1 MQKKSWNYN
10 GYAQLGY
17 WQLWFDEKYHDFF
30 VGKNREMVDKE
41 SMAGDGL
48 WQNCNNTDGWVQ
60 DYREDEGSTL
70 YLLRRSNEI
79 RFLWMLHDRFDRW
92 GLGIASS
99 SSAANRENPG
109 RRWRSPPLIPRNT
122 KDYLPY
128 NTQSKIPRIFVFEW
142 RSKILLTQC
151 IEFETRREDGIAFE
165 KLKMVFQVTS
175 DLWSLPKSL
184 LLPSPYKLN
193 SSTAEKPLK
202 CKDLPASAPSS
213 FFSDL
218 HYYCDL
224 ICQNNETCRVIK
236 FRQVFLPK
244 GIQSSEAGE

>member
-1 MQKKSWNYN
+1 MVGFRTNFGQLLWSILDKKEFGKHFNLTKRNAKKSCNYN
-10 GYAQLGY
+10 GYAKLGY

-142 RSKILLTQC
+142 RSKILLTKC

-165 KLKMVFQVTS
+165 RRKIENGFSGHFGSMKPPKVS
-175 DLWSLPKSL
+175 PSALPLQIEFKYSR
-184 LLPSPYKLN
+184 K
-193 SSTAEKPLK
+193 AIEM
-202 CKDLPASAPSS
+202 
-213 FFSDL
+213 
-218 HYYCDL
+218 
-224 ICQNNETCRVIK
+224 
-236 FRQVFLPK
+236 
-244 GIQSSEAGE
+244 

>member
-1 MQKKSWNYN
+1 MVMLFWRKI
-10 GYAQLGY
+10 L
-17 WQLWFDEKYHDFF
+17 LIFF

-122 KDYLPY
+122 KDYLSY

-165 KLKMVFQVTS
+165 RRKIENGFSGHFGSMKPPKVS
-175 DLWSLPKSL
+175 PSALPLQIEFKYSR
-184 LLPSPYKLN
+184 K
-193 SSTAEKPLK
+193 AIEM
-202 CKDLPASAPSS
+202 
-213 FFSDL
+213 
-218 HYYCDL
+218 
-224 ICQNNETCRVIK
+224 
-236 FRQVFLPK
+236 
-244 GIQSSEAGE
+244 

>member
-1 MQKKSWNYN
+1 MVGFRTNFGQLLWSILDKKEFGQPFNLTRKNCRIIRQIPMVMLFW
-10 GYAQLGY
+10 GKIL
-17 WQLWFDEKYHDFF
+17 LIFF
-30 VGKNREMVDKE
+30 AGKNREMVDKE

-142 RSKILLTQC
+142 RSKILLTKC

-165 KLKMVFQVTS
+165 RRKIENGFSGHFGSMKPPKVS
-175 DLWSLPKSL
+175 PSALPLQIEFKYSR
-184 LLPSPYKLN
+184 K
-193 SSTAEKPLK
+193 AIEM
-202 CKDLPASAPSS
+202 
-213 FFSDL
+213 
-218 HYYCDL
+218 
-224 ICQNNETCRVIK
+224 
-236 FRQVFLPK
+236 
-244 GIQSSEAGE
+244 

>member
-1 MQKKSWNYN
+1 MKLQWLFTAWLLTTLIWRKISC
-10 GYAQLGY
+10 
-17 WQLWFDEKYHDFF
+17 FF

-128 NTQSKIPRIFVFEW
+128 NTQSKIPRNFVFEG
-142 RSKILLTQC
+142 RSKLYWIWDTKRRRNSFWKEKNWKWFFRSLRIYEASQSLSFCPPLTNW
-151 IEFETRREDGIAFE
+151 I
-165 KLKMVFQVTS
+165 QVQQKSHWNVKTS
-175 DLWSLPKSL
+175 RHQ
-184 LLPSPYKLN
+184 LLP
-193 SSTAEKPLK
+193 
-202 CKDLPASAPSS
+202 PSS
-213 FFSDL
+213 PTYITTVTLFVRIMKLAELSNSDRSS
-218 HYYCDL
+218 
-224 ICQNNETCRVIK
+224 CQKESKVAKRGS
-236 FRQVFLPK
+236 REL
-244 GIQSSEAGE
+244 AY